1 MRELQSKGIHSAL
14 ERNRVPD
21 EMKSCLNYIL
31 ITLSDKIGGIQI
43 SDELG
48 PNKLKTKGM
57 FVFIDA
63 NKGCEFLSFG

>member
-1 MRELQSKGIHSAL
+1 MREPQSKGIHSAL
-14 ERNRVPD
+14 EMNRVPD
-21 EMKSCLNYIL
+21 EMKSCLNQT
-31 ITLSDKIGGIQI
+31 TLSDNIGGIQI

-63 NKGCEFLSFG
+63 NKGCEFLSIG

>member
-14 ERNRVPD
+14 EMNRVPD
-21 EMKSCLNYIL
+21 EMKSCLNQT
-31 ITLSDKIGGIQI
+31 TLSDNIGGIQI